1 LDQPVAQMLERVA
14 LDGAADLLG
23 TMLKRE
29 YTFTLG
35 DDGVV
40 IRDAAGNPVT
50 VPDDKGKPREAT
62 FTEADIKALCDASPS
77 KPMFDRLVSGSRAS
91 GSGASGA
98 GAGIPTQPD
107 KPAPKPAPVH
117 FGLA

>member
-1 LDQPVAQMLERVA
+1 MLERIA

-29 YTFTLG
+29 YVFSL
-35 DDGVV
+35 DDGAVV
-40 IRDAAGNPVT
+40 IRDAEGNPVT

-77 KPMFDRLVSGSRAS
+77 KSMYDRIIAGSRAT
-91 GSGASGA
+91 GSGAGGGHGSV
-98 GAGIPTQPD
+98 PTRTE
-107 KPAPKPAPVH
+107 KPAPKPAPAH